1 MKKND
6 LKKISSQFWRTSG
19 LKLVCPRPIED
30 AVIRNFPISIVKLK
44 SITYESLNGWLANR
58 NLAGV
63 LPHFNGSLLGG
74 IFAFKGDAL
83 LFVDASLPS
92 YEMRYTI
99 AHEVGHF
106 MFDYY
111 YKRQKAKSTVGEKAE
126 EILDGTRR
134 ATLGERV
141 DALFLGVDL
150 RPYYHLLAEENC
162 ISITRGQIETAE
174 DNADYLA
181 DELIAPEDVV
191 NEMFNEREF
200 ANVSEGAKEI
210 ADILD
215 VPEYVVAR
223 QIRTKPVDVDFLTDL
238 RKTLKG

>member
-1 MKKND
+1 MKKSE
-6 LKKISSQFWRTSG
+6 LKKISSQFWKNSG
-19 LKLVCPRPIED
+19 LKLSCPRPIEE
-30 AVIRNFPISIVKLK
+30 AVIRNFPVSIVKLR
-44 SITYESLNGWLANR
+44 SLSYESLNKWLTDR
-58 NLAGV
+58 DLAGV
-63 LPHFNGSLLGG
+63 LPHYTGSLLGG
-74 IFAFKGDAL
+74 IFAFKGDAF
-83 LFVDASLPS
+83 LFVDAKLPS

-106 MFDYY
+106 LFDYH
-111 YKRQKAKSTVGEKAE
+111 YKRQKAKATVGEKAE

-141 DALFLGVDL
+141 DAILLGVDL
-150 RPYYHLLAEENC
+150 RPYYHLHSEQNC

-191 NEMFNEREF
+191 NEMFNERSFESI
-200 ANVSEGAKEI
+200 SEGAKEI

-223 QIRTKPVDVDFLTDL
+223 QIRTKPIDVDFLSDL